1 MREYHDMTNLQTNLP
16 KKKCFQPKNALKGR
30 FKLFAAILLIFCL
43 FLSSPILAGAA
54 ENETLAEVKELINRY
69 YVDPVPEQVLKAT
82 SIKQLLE
89 RLGDPNAQYMTKD
102 EYREFLRTLD
112 MTFAGIGVEFETTAQ
127 GAKVTKVM
135 AGYGAEK
142 AGLKQGDII
151 IEADGYSLAGKTS
164 EYIVSR
170 LRGAEGSKV
179 QVVVLRGT
187 ATLNFA
193 IQRMTIELPLVEG
206 TVLEGHI
213 GYVAIHSFGED
224 TAAQFDREV
233 RALKAKKVDSWI
245 IDLRSN
251 SGGYTQAAYDLLGY
265 FIGDKTAVIL
275 KDRTPY
281 SVAYRATK
289 QSYVL
294 EEPIVLLIN
303 NYTASSSEITTAA
316 LKDHNKATIIG
327 ENTYGSGR
335 VKALLPLANGDY
347 LKLPINKFFSPYNRP
362 IDEIGVAPHL
372 DLTGLDELQA
382 AVVLLKNSGTK
393 VNAAADKTG
402 YVRLTIGPNNFYLAV
417 ADLQKP
423 ENWAFTQK
431 LLDAAAKNSISVKL
445 GGKSGWET
453 LPAEYLEKP
462 YKFYYLEYFL
472 AGDLQDIPLDKTFTV
487 IFRSDMDWNSVTPD
501 SIELIEAASG
511 QRLKFRVAFVED
523 NVMTVQ
529 AESELKRG
537 TAYWLVIHPV
547 LKDANGDLI
556 GGGVA
561 LAQTVK

>member
-1 MREYHDMTNLQTNLP
+1 MREYYG
-16 KKKCFQPKNALKGR
+16 KKNTKKTLK
-30 FKLFAAILLIFCL
+30 LIAVALLIFCL
-43 FLSSPILAGAA
+43 LLNSPVLAGTA
-54 ENETLAEVKELINRY
+54 EDDVLAEIKEIIDEY

-82 SIKQLLE
+82 SVKQLLD
-89 RLGDPNAQYMTKD
+89 RLGDPNAQYMTQEEYKD
-102 EYREFLRTLD
+102 FLGTLD
-112 MTFAGIGVEFETTAQ
+112 MTFAGIGVEFETIAE

-135 AGYGAEK
+135 TGYSAEK

-170 LRGAEGSKV
+170 LRGAAGSKV

-187 ATLNFA
+187 ATLNFT
-193 IQRMTIELPLVEG
+193 IQRMTIELPLVES

-245 IDLRSN
+245 IDLRDN

-265 FIGDKTAVIL
+265 LIGDKTAVIL

-281 SVAYRATK
+281 SVTYRATK

-294 EEPIVLLIN
+294 EEPIVLLVN

-335 VKALLPLANGDY
+335 VKALLQLTNGDF
-347 LKLPINKFFSPYNRP
+347 LKLPINRFFSPYNRP
-362 IDEIGVAPHL
+362 IDEVGIAPHL

-382 AVVLLKNSGTK
+382 AVVLLKNSEAK
-393 VNAAADKTG
+393 LNSVADKTG
-402 YVRLTIGPNNFYLAV
+402 YIRLAIGPNIFYVAV
-417 ADLQKP
+417 AELQKP
-423 ENWAFTQK
+423 ENWAFAQK
-431 LLDAAAKNSISVKL
+431 ILDAAAKDSIAIKL
-445 GGKSGWET
+445 GGKSGWAA
-453 LPAEYLEKP
+453 LPEEYLEEK
-462 YKFYYLEYFL
+462 YKFYYPEYFL
-472 AGDLQDIPLDKTFTV
+472 AGDLEAIPLDKTFRV
-487 IFRSDMDWNSVTPD
+487 IFKNSIDWNSVKPD

-511 QRLKFRVAFVED
+511 QRLKYRLEFVD
-523 NVMTVQ
+523 DKVMTVK
-529 AESELKRG
+529 AESELKRA
-537 TAYWLVIHPV
+537 TAYWLVIHPG
-547 LKDANGDLI
+547 LKDKNGDTV